1 MFGLACFDQGF
12 DRVRH
17 TRQAASRGFT
27 LIELVV
33 TLALVGI
40 LALAVVP
47 FSQLIVQ
54 REKEQQLSAALR
66 EIRTALDA
74 YKEASDVGL
83 IDREADASGYPPSLT
98 VLVDGV
104 KNAKDPKGGLL
115 MFLRRVPR
123 DPFFA
128 GDPDTPPEDTW
139 NVRAFGEA
147 PAHADASGTDSDT
160 DSSSSDSSGPDVAG
174 KDVFDVTSKS
184 DRVGINGIPYRLW

>member
-1 MFGLACFDQGF
+1 M
-12 DRVRH
+12 RH
-17 TRQAASRGFT
+17 ARHAASRGFT

-54 REKEQQLSAALR
+54 REKEQQLSVALR

-83 IDREADASGYPPSLT
+83 IDRAADASGYPPSLT

-123 DPFFA
+123 DPFFP

-139 NVRAFGEA
+139 NVRAFGEP
-147 PAHADASGTDSDT
+147 PAHADSGGTDSET
-160 DSSSSDSSGPDVAG
+160 NSSSSDSSGPNVAG

>member
-1 MFGLACFDQGF
+1 MFGFARPHRCPHGLRRAH
-12 DRVRH
+12 RVVHR
-17 TRQAASRGFT
+17 AAHRAAPHGFT
-27 LIELVV
+27 LIELVI

-40 LALAVVP
+40 LALAILP

-74 YKEASDVGL
+74 YKEASDTGL
-83 IDREADASGYPPSLT
+83 IEREADASGYPPSLA

-104 KNAKDPKGGLL
+104 KNVKDPKGGLL

-123 DPFFA
+123 DPLFTGEA
-128 GDPDTPPEDTW
+128 DTPPEDTW
-139 NVRAFGEA
+139 NERAFGEP
-147 PAHADASGTDSDT
+147 PAQADADP
-160 DSSSSDSSGPDVAG
+160 SGPGTAG

-184 DRVGINGIPYRLW
+184 DRVGINGIPYRQW